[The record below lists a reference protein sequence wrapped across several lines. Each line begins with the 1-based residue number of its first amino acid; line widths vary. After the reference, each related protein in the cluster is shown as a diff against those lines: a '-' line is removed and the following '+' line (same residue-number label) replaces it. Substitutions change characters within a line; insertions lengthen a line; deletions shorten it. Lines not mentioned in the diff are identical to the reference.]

1 VYQWY
6 RDGVKISGAVYYRY
20 MLTSADAGHQVS
32 VVATAKKTGYA
43 PVAKASSRASVAWSK
58 FTTTPAPSIGGTLKA
73 GSYATANVGS
83 WSPRPDAFVYQWYRD
98 GVKISGA
105 VYYRYMLTSADAG
118 HQVSVVA
125 TAKKTGYASVAKAS
139 PRVNAIP

>member
-1 VYQWY
+1 
-6 RDGVKISGAVYYRY
+6 
-20 MLTSADAGHQVS
+20 
-32 VVATAKKTGYA
+32 
-43 PVAKASSRASVAWSK
+43 
-58 FTTTPAPSIGGTLKA
+58 
-73 GSYATANVGS
+73 
-83 WSPRPDAFVYQWYRD
+83 VYQWYRD